1 MHTQRGFTLT
11 ELAVVL
17 VVIALLLGGLI
28 VPLSTQ
34 RDIDNQKA
42 TTRQLTGIRDA
53 LIGFVITYG
62 RLPCPDMD
70 TNPSAVGYGLE
81 DIPCTADQTSE
92 GFLPWKTLG
101 TAEHDAWGSPWSN
114 VAQPRQGH
122 WRYRIERDY
131 ADAALLRT
139 LILNSDS
146 TNEQPCSGGSVPPA
160 FSDDC
165 LAILNNTNQ
174 RLYANRERPIAIVYS
189 VGQDQ
194 QANGQNASFEARRT
208 ANPTYQSDVPTANF
222 DDQLI
227 WLTRNNL
234 INLLISVGKL
244 P

>member
-1 MHTQRGFTLT
+1 MHTQKGFTLT

-28 VPLSTQ
+28 IPLGIQ
-34 RDIDNQKA
+34 RDIENQK
-42 TTRQLTGIRDA
+42 TTARQLTGIRDA
-53 LIGFVITYG
+53 LIGFVVTYG
-62 RLPCPDMD
+62 RLPCPDTD
-70 TNPSAVGYGLE
+70 TDPAAAGYGLE
-81 DIPCTADQTSE
+81 EATCNSDLATE

-101 TAEHDAWGSPWSN
+101 TAEHDAWGTSWSTA
-114 VAQPRQGH
+114 AQPRLGH
-122 WRYRIERDY
+122 WRYRVERDY
-131 ADAALLRT
+131 TDAALLRT
-139 LILNSDS
+139 LILNSDNN
-146 TNEQPCSGGSVPPA
+146 NEQPCSGGSIPPA

-165 LAILNNTNQ
+165 LTILNNSNQ

-189 VGQDQ
+189 AGQDQ
-194 QANGQNASFEARRT
+194 QVNGENASFEARRT